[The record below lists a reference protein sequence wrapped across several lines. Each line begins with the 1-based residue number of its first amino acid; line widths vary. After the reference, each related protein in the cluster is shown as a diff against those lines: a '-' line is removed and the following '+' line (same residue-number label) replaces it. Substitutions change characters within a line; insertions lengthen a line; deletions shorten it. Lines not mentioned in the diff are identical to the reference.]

1 MKRSRMIVLR
11 DDDIS
16 YFTEIDQF
24 RTVHRLLLEKQ
35 VPFNIAVIPEVR
47 ADIQSMDGRFEG
59 FIPPEFSGKPDSH
72 SISENTALV
81 SFVQKHPFIEVA
93 QHGFSHQKNA
103 RGEAEFAQRDSAD
116 LKCRLEKGIGIIRQT
131 FGGAPRFFVP
141 PFDTVSAEAL
151 RMIHKRYDGISLSG
165 FGHSILPMRL
175 WPVFWIQKRMGHCLF
190 RWGQFHLL
198 QHPGLDFSF
207 RGMDPLFDSLL
218 EEYLSTEDVLV
229 LPLHSWNFFSREGL
243 LKKDLLACWE
253 KNLRRLLN
261 DHSVK
266 FTTFSGLFREAEQ

>member
-1 MKRSRMIVLR
+1 MKQNRRIVLR

-35 VPFNIAVIPEVR
+35 IPFNIAVIPEVR

-59 FIPPEFSGKPDSH
+59 FIPPGFYGKPDSH
-72 SISENTALV
+72 SISENPALV
-81 SFVQKHPFIEVA
+81 SYVLKHPFIEVA

-103 RGEAEFAQRDSAD
+103 RGEPEFAQHNNAD
-116 LKCRLEKGIGIIRQT
+116 LKYRLEKGADILRQT
-131 FGGAPRFFVP
+131 FGRTPRCFVP

-151 RMIHKRYDGISLSG
+151 RMIREQYDGISLSS

-175 WPVFWIQKRMGHCLF
+175 WPGFWIQKRMGHGLF
-190 RWGQFHLL
+190 RWGQFRLL

-207 RGMDPLFDSLL
+207 QGSDPLFNSLL
-218 EEYLSTEDVLV
+218 EECLLKQDVLV
-229 LPLHSWNFFSREGL
+229 LTLHSWYFFSRDGL

-253 KNLRRLLN
+253 KNLLRLLN

-266 FTTFSGLFREAEQ
+266 FVSFSELFREAEQ